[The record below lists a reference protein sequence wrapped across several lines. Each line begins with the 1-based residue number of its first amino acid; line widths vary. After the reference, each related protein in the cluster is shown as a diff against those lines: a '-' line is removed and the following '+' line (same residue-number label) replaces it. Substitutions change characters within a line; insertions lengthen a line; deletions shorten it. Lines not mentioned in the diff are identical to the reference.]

1 LDGVINWSAENPEDS
16 GCIYL
21 KGDQIEAVLDRIV
34 NDAPS

>member
-1 LDGVINWSAENPEDS
+1 LDGAISWSVEDPEDR
-16 GCIYL
+16 GAYL